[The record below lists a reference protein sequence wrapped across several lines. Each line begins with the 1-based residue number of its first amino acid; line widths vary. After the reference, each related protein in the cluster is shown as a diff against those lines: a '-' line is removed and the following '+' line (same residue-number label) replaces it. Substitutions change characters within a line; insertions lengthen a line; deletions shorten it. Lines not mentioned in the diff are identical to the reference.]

1 MPKIEIKLLDKSI
14 VSKKNDEKETTSQLN
29 KNLIRK
35 NRNSN
40 LLKNGK
46 TRKTERKIKLKW
58 KKVKMILFIIN
69 KDTG

>member
-46 TRKTERKIKLKW
+46 TRKTERKIKLK
-58 KKVKMILFIIN
+58 
-69 KDTG
+69 

>member
-14 VSKKNDEKETTSQLN
+14 VSKKNDEKETSQLN

-35 NRNSN
+35 KRNSN